1 VPAWAVRRLAA
12 LSLLVVVPACQEPAR
27 EFSRGPAG
35 AAAGGTL
42 VEALALRFG
51 PAQHDA
57 AFTALRPKLAQAA
70 LVPSRVIDDPSA
82 WPVRDGERRA
92 VELVGYG
99 SLADAYHLGVRREAP
114 PPAAPGE
121 YRGRVQLQRTGGD
134 RYQWDVTEELAVG
147 PVRVAELAGALDA
160 LLRAAEGTDG
170 AAARA
175 AVLRAFPRATPALGQ
190 LLRLETLALWREGG
204 STRVD
209 VGVRL
214 VPDALVPSA
223 PRLARFVRQYFGPM
237 QLHAIAGDAA
247 GRAWWTLD
255 ASQSLWTLRLRTR
268 GGSLVPLEGPPDAR
282 IPGDLRVTVDYETRM
297 GRFRVGARRLAAE
310 LTLVRTPAEKGF
322 VARFLAE
329 PEWDLPFLV
338 EPLLHGPL
346 RHPFEAPGSEAGF
359 SAREQPGGPTRLVRH
374 FRARVRESFI
384 LRWLGGLTSS
394 AMSDFRAG
402 AEAEL
407 DAWARECL
415 LAVRDDLGVL
425 AR

>member
-1 VPAWAVRRLAA
+1 MRRFASFA
-12 LSLLVVVPACQEPAR
+12 LLLLLSSCQEPAGQLA
-27 EFSRGPAG
+27 RGPAG
-35 AAAGGTL
+35 AAASRTL
-42 VEALALRFG
+42 VESLALRFG
-51 PAQHDA
+51 PAQCDA
-57 AFTALRPKLAQAA
+57 AFEALRPKLAQAA
-70 LVPSRVIDDPSA
+70 LVPSRVIDDASA

-92 VELVGYG
+92 VELVGHG
-99 SLADAYHLGVRREAP
+99 SLADAYHLDVRGEAV
-114 PPAAPGE
+114 APDVPGD
-121 YRGRVQLQRTGGD
+121 YRGRLELRRTGRE
-134 RYQWDVTEELAVG
+134 RYEWNVTEELAVG
-147 PVRVAELAGALDA
+147 PVRVGELAAALDA

-170 AAARA
+170 VAGRA
-175 AVLRAFPRATPALGQ
+175 AVLHAFPRATPALGR
-190 LLRLETLALWREGG
+190 LLHLETLGIWREGG
-204 STRVD
+204 GTRVD

-214 VPDALVPSA
+214 EPDTLALTA
-223 PRLARFVRQYFGPM
+223 PRLAKFVRLYFGPM
-237 QLHAIAGDAA
+237 QLHAVARDPA

-255 ASQSLWTLRLRTR
+255 AGQSLWMLRLRAR
-268 GGSLVPLEGPPDAR
+268 DGSLVPLQGPADAR
-282 IPGDLRVTVDYETRM
+282 IPADLRVTIDYETSM
-297 GRFRVGARRLAAE
+297 GRFHVGARRLAAE

-359 SAREQPGGPTRLVRH
+359 SARDEPGGSTRLVRH
-374 FRARVRESFI
+374 FRVRVRESFI

-415 LAVRDDLGVL
+415 LAVRDDLGAL